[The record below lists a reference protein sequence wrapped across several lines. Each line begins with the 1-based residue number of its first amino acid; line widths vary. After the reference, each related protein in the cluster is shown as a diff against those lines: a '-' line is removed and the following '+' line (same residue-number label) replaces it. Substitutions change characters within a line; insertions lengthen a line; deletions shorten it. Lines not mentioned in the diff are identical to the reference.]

1 MKNIKN
7 AKSETSHSIVGGCM
21 LLCEVSDFVRSMFFK
36 VYNFELI

>member
-21 LLCEVSDFVRSMFFK
+21 LLCEVSDFVRLCSSKFTTL
-36 VYNFELI
+36 N